1 MEEKNVSLFDKN
13 IISDIIILSELK
25 NINPKNVREY
35 FSFKPIEYNK
45 HSLNPFNLDDDDETK
60 ISLIDKDI
68 KEKKN
73 RLINESL
80 ELYYKIDN
88 EKIKELESTFS
99 EMKLKIKFDNIPKIL
114 KNGQFYTL
122 SKDQFIIYDNK
133 YYNKLIE
140 IFFDKQINPIS
151 VIQLDNND
159 LIFNS
164 ENSILIY
171 RLKNKEYFLFQEI
184 EDEGL
189 GYEIKYGNHGWCGNS
204 AYRIQ
209 YKIQYLKE
217 ISGNRF
223 ICINKY
229 GFKIYSLNEKSEYD
243 CILLNEHMNDIKII
257 HEINKNEFIFC
268 TKKSNE
274 DTYIGD
280 NQILIDIIQ
289 LKEINKEELDEKHL
303 NLITNGYHLNRGL
316 FFFYTYDRDEEKIK
330 QYNNEIEILLNK
342 LKFSCSIRTI
352 SNYRDKY
359 KNIYYLSDFVI
370 LKNKYFVLMINNI
383 IIIYDLINGN
393 ELKKYQILVDG
404 IFDGKDSLFIIDFFI
419 IKKWYNYED
428 NEFIV
433 ITNKNV
439 ILFELNEE
447 EKDVINLKILGFS
460 YFPNILASNSMSKLS
475 EKNNTFYCY
484 DKQSDNIIY
493 LY

>member
-1 MEEKNVSLFDKN
+1 MEEKNESLFDKN

-35 FSFKPIEYNK
+35 FSFKPTKYF
-45 HSLNPFNLDDDDETK
+45 NPFAHDDDETK
-60 ISLIDKDI
+60 IPLTDKDI

-73 RLINESL
+73 KLINESL

-229 GFKIYSLNEKSEYD
+229 GFKIYSLN
-243 CILLNEHMNDIKII
+243 
-257 HEINKNEFIFC
+257 
-268 TKKSNE
+268 
-274 DTYIGD
+274 
-280 NQILIDIIQ
+280 
-289 LKEINKEELDEKHL
+289 
-303 NLITNGYHLNRGL
+303 
-316 FFFYTYDRDEEKIK
+316 
-330 QYNNEIEILLNK
+330 
-342 LKFSCSIRTI
+342 
-352 SNYRDKY
+352 
-359 KNIYYLSDFVI
+359 
-370 LKNKYFVLMINNI
+370 
-383 IIIYDLINGN
+383 
-393 ELKKYQILVDG
+393 
-404 IFDGKDSLFIIDFFI
+404 
-419 IKKWYNYED
+419 
-428 NEFIV
+428 
-433 ITNKNV
+433 
-439 ILFELNEE
+439 
-447 EKDVINLKILGFS
+447 
-460 YFPNILASNSMSKLS
+460 
-475 EKNNTFYCY
+475 
-484 DKQSDNIIY
+484 
-493 LY
+493 